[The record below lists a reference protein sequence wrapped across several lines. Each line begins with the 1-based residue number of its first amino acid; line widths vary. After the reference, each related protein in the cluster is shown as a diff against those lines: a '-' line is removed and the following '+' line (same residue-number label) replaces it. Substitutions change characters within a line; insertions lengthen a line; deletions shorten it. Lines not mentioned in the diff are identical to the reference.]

1 MKNTKFA
8 RGQQRTLL
16 PSPASV
22 PCTDQSADP
31 LLGGADL
38 RREVAKR
45 FGFQPSKHMIN
56 RYILSGQLPAERFG
70 KVWLVRRSVLIEFLN
85 RRRQVSSSVAR
96 ASGVGARE
104 RLLRDAK
111 GGA

>member
-1 MKNTKFA
+1 MKNSKLV
-8 RGQQRTLL
+8 RGQRRSLL
-16 PSPASV
+16 PSSAPTPSTHASN
-22 PCTDQSADP
+22 DP
-31 LLGGADL
+31 LVGGADL
-38 RREVAKR
+38 RREVAKV